1 MRLVPTG
8 LYALNRASFRP
19 PPPLRGSRQG
29 TSTFWLKLTARGS
42 WLRCPPTLPR
52 KVLAQLL
59 ARDSLGSMTGDSLMP
74 LFGVN
79 KQVGQLTAI
88 KPVGFSAGQW
98 LERKDLQPLLR
109 DTPSTIDPSVKI
121 I

>member
-1 MRLVPTG
+1 
-8 LYALNRASFRP
+8 
-19 PPPLRGSRQG
+19 
-29 TSTFWLKLTARGS
+29 
-42 WLRCPPTLPR
+42 
-52 KVLAQLL
+52 
-59 ARDSLGSMTGDSLMP
+59 MP

-121 I
+121 IAEEFGEFEGSARRIDLLGVDPQGNLVVIELKRVEDGGHMELQGLRYAAMVSSMDFEGVVSVYEAFCRK